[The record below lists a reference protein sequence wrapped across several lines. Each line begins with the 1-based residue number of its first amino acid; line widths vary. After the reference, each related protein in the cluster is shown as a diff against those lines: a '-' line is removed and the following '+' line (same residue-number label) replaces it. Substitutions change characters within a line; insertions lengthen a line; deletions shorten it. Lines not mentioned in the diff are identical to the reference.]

1 MDVCLKWHSFDS
13 SSFTM
18 KRRGR
23 GVNVAGLLIFLNL
36 EKHWLSVDI
45 GSTLRLEF
53 IFEIIFV
60 LLSIA
65 FLMKK

>member
-1 MDVCLKWHSFDS
+1 
-13 SSFTM
+13 M

-23 GVNVAGLLIFLNL
+23 GVKVAGLLIFLNL

-65 FLMKK
+65 FLLK